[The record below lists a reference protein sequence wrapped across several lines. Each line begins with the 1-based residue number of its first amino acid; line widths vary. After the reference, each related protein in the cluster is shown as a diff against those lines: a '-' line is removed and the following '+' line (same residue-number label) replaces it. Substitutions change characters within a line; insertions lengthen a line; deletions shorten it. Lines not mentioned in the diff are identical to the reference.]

1 MLITKKHMSRRTVLR
16 GMGAAVSLPF
26 LESMVSAMPSPQEAG
41 GSQPVRVA
49 CLEIVHGSA
58 GSTRWGLTQNM
69 WSPAKT
75 GRDFDLG
82 PSALSPL
89 EPWKDYLTIVS
100 NTDMR
105 PAEAWGLKEIGGD
118 HFRSSAVFL
127 TQSHPKQTQSSDVY
141 AGISFDQYYAKR
153 FGQDTA
159 LPSLQIHIEHIDNA
173 GGCDYGYSCAYTNSI
188 SWETPTKPLPMVND
202 PRMVFD
208 QLFGVG
214 GSAEERAKRR
224 QVDSSILDWL
234 SHTVADL
241 STRLGPA
248 DRHRLDQHLENM
260 REIERRI
267 AKIEE
272 QNASGDYREMPDAP
286 VGVPDSWDEH
296 VKLMMDLQ
304 VLAFAGDSTRV
315 SAFKLSRDV
324 SGRSFPESGVDTG
337 FHRASHH
344 GEDEQRIT
352 QYKAINTYHVSTV
365 AYFADQLA
373 KTPDGDG
380 TLLDN
385 IMLVYGSP
393 MGDSNLHNHKRVP
406 FFVLGRAGGKLEGG
420 VHVMNPDG
428 TPAANMYLTLL
439 HRLGFDD
446 MTTFGDST
454 GDMAL

>member
-1 MLITKKHMSRRTVLR
+1 MFITKKHMSRRTVLR

-159 LPSLQIHIEHIDNA
+159 LPSLQIHIEHIDKRGGAATTATPARTRTRSA
-173 GGCDYGYSCAYTNSI
+173 GRRRPNRCRWSTTHGWSSTSCS
-188 SWETPTKPLPMVND
+188 E
-202 PRMVFD
+202 
-208 QLFGVG
+208 
-214 GSAEERAKRR
+214 SAGPQKSAPSAGRWTA
-224 QVDSSILDWL
+224 SILDWL

-260 REIERRI
+260 
-267 AKIEE
+267 A
-272 QNASGDYREMPDAP
+272 
-286 VGVPDSWDEH
+286 
-296 VKLMMDLQ
+296 
-304 VLAFAGDSTRV
+304 
-315 SAFKLSRDV
+315 RD
-324 SGRSFPESGVDTG
+324 
-337 FHRASHH
+337 RATDRQDR
-344 GEDEQRIT
+344 GTEPQR
-352 QYKAINTYHVSTV
+352 
-365 AYFADQLA
+365 
-373 KTPDGDG
+373 
-380 TLLDN
+380 
-385 IMLVYGSP
+385 
-393 MGDSNLHNHKRVP
+393 
-406 FFVLGRAGGKLEGG
+406 
-420 VHVMNPDG
+420 
-428 TPAANMYLTLL
+428 
-439 HRLGFDD
+439 
-446 MTTFGDST
+446 
-454 GDMAL
+454 